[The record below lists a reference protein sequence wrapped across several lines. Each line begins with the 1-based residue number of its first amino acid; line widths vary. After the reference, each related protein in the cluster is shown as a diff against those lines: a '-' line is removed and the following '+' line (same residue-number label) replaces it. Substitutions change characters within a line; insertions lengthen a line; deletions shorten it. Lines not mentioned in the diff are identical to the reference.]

1 MTIAVIGAG
10 AAGLI
15 AAGQAA
21 QMGAHVILFEE
32 EYQGGTE
39 NHDYRQ
45 RTL

>member
-21 QMGAHVILFEE
+21 QMGAHVILFEKNTKV
-32 EYQGGTE
+32 GRKIMITGKG
-39 NHDYRQ
+39 
-45 RTL
+45 L